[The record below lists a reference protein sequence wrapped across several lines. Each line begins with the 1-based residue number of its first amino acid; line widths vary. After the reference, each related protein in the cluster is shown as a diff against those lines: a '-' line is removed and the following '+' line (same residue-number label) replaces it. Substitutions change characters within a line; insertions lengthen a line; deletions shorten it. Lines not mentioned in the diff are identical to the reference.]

1 MPTQT
6 FLNLDKS
13 KQEKI
18 VFHAIE
24 EFANHSFNEASTNR
38 IIKEAEIPKG
48 SLYQYFRDKKD
59 LYLYLIEISTQKK
72 LEFLQNQAQIMSFDD
87 FFEGFN
93 TLMLVGTQFSIAHPQ
108 LSKLIK
114 NADQSVEDESIAF
127 MQRANQD
134 FLRQLIEDAQ
144 EKKQLN
150 PNIDVQTIAFI
161 LHVVS
166 TNFSLYLNQRYSNAF
181 EKEEIQEAIQEVLK
195 VVQHGIGT

>member
-72 LEFLQNQAQIMSFDD
+72 LEFLQNQAQVMNFDD

-181 EKEEIQEAIQEVLK
+181 EKEEIQEAIQEVLN

>member
-72 LEFLQNQAQIMSFDD
+72 LEFLQNQAQIMNFDD

>member
-72 LEFLQNQAQIMSFDD
+72 LEFLQNKAQVMNFDD

-181 EKEEIQEAIQEVLK
+181 EKEEIQEAIQEVLN